1 MADATSKAAGKVP
14 ATESAPTTARDGA
27 TATAV
32 AITPAAA
39 LARHVEWLEFAL
51 AAARSE
57 EAWRTGR
64 LDKATKKSRDKRTAR
79 LADVRDE
86 IAELAALIA
95 GIRGLQAPTGPRA
108 TARST
113 RSGKTRAGT
122 KPRTSASTSR
132 SAA

>member
-1 MADATSKAAGKVP
+1 MMNAARTQTAAVEP
-14 ATESAPTTARDGA
+14 ATGKAGA
-27 TATAV
+27 AAV
-32 AITPAAA
+32 VSRNGAMTPAAA
-39 LARHVEWLEFAL
+39 LARHLEWLEFAL

-64 LDKATKKSRDKRTAR
+64 LEKATKKSRDKRTAR

-113 RSGKTRAGT
+113 RSVK
-122 KPRTSASTSR
+122 
-132 SAA
+132 